1 MFEKRFE
8 TENGYFYYIEKE
20 NRVTIT
26 TYHGNDVELELPAK
40 IEDLPVRK
48 IGKKA
53 FMNARQLRRVVLPDS
68 VKKLGEWAFA
78 YCGMLEEIVLP
89 KRKMSVGTGVFLGDS
104 RLEKITLRLRK
115 KDVERLDVGSSGEN
129 SESSEGKIE
138 LVELQQWAHSSEQYH
153 EDMAVLLATVN
164 TMDDAAY
171 LFDFK
176 EAGSEEWIQ
185 KWDARMLKI
194 LAEPD
199 EKGYTQMILCG
210 EEDINCNLENFV
222 RDKRKKKVRYC
233 FLRLLYSSGLADET
247 KQILEAYLTSHVVGS
262 PSMETWLVLKEEMGH
277 KKEYY
282 ELYVELGCLDQENYD
297 ATLAD
302 LGDKQPEMKAYFIRW
317 NDENKE
323 SGEDAFDMFSL

>member
-20 NRVTIT
+20 NRITVT
-26 TYHGNDVELELPAK
+26 TYHGNDVELELPDK
-40 IEDLPVRK
+40 IEELPVRK

-53 FMNARQLRRVVLPDS
+53 FMNARQLRRIVLPDS

-78 YCGMLEEIVLP
+78 YCGVLEEIILP
-89 KRKMSVGTGVFLGDS
+89 KRKMSVGTGVFLGDQ
-104 RLEKITLRLRK
+104 RLEKIMLRLRK
-115 KDVERLDVGSSGEN
+115 KDMEKLDDSIDETIEHATGR
-129 SESSEGKIE
+129 SEKE
-138 LVELQQWAHSSEQYH
+138 ELQHWFAASETFR
-153 EDMAVLLATVN
+153 DDIAVLLATVN

-176 EAGSEEWIQ
+176 EAGSEEWIG

-233 FLRLLYSSGLADET
+233 FLRLLHSSGLTDEN
-247 KQILEAYLTSHVVGS
+247 KQILEDYLMSHVVGS

-277 KKEYY
+277 KKAYY
-282 ELYVELGCLDQENYD
+282 ELYVELGCLNQENYD

>member
-20 NRVTIT
+20 DRITIT
-26 TYHGNDVELELPAK
+26 TYHGNDAELELPAK
-40 IEDLPVRK
+40 IENLPVRK

-78 YCGMLEEIVLP
+78 YCGMLEEVILP
-89 KRKMSVGTGVFLGDS
+89 RRKMSVGTGVFLGDS
-104 RLEKITLRLRK
+104 RLEKVSLRLRK
-115 KDVERLDVGSSGEN
+115 KEDRA
-129 SESSEGKIE
+129 
-138 LVELQQWAHSSEQYH
+138 ELQQWLGASVKYQ
-153 EDMAVLLATVN
+153 EDVAVLLATVN
-164 TMDDAAY
+164 TMEDAAY
-171 LFDFK
+171 LLDFK
-176 EAGSEEWIQ
+176 EAGNEEWIQ

-233 FLRLLYSSGLADET
+233 LLRLLHSSGLADGT
-247 KQILEAYLTSHVVGS
+247 KQILEEYLTSHVVGS
-262 PSMETWLVLKEEMGH
+262 PSMEAWLVLKEEMGH

-282 ELYVELGCLDQENYD
+282 ELYVELGCLNKENYD